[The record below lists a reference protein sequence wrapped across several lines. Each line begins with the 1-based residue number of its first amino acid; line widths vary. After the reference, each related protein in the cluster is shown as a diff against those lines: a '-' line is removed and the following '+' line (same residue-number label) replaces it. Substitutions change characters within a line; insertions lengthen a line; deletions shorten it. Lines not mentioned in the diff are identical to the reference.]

1 MLTYLISSP
10 LEQDRLRN
18 INTLQSQLN
27 NIIHIKAIYPSQI
40 HVPFLNQ
47 ILDLAKQRTNRTLS
61 SAELGLL
68 LSHRKAWLSLI
79 NSDQENAL
87 ILESDSM
94 IKNEVILNKHFE
106 TIHKQFDLFFWGA
119 FDGRMKIFAK
129 RRFKLDNTYL
139 VGYPVINS
147 VYCTYGYS
155 LNKKMA
161 KFLLKQTAKVNYPV
175 DFWKIR
181 LKNTNLIIGG
191 VNPEVISPNPQFNS
205 TVQSKKYNIYDN
217 KIIKQV
223 IDCKNTILAYFN
235 GK

>member
-10 LEQDRLRN
+10 LEKDRLDN
-18 INTLQSQLN
+18 INILQSQIN
-27 NIIHIKAIYPSQI
+27 NIIHIIAIYPSQI
-40 HVPFLNQ
+40 HVPFLNHL
-47 ILDLAKQRTNRTLS
+47 LDLAKQRTNRTLS

-68 LSHRKAWLSLI
+68 LSHRKAWRSLI
-79 NSDQENAL
+79 NSDQDSAL

-94 IKNEVILNKHFE
+94 INNSVILNKYFE

-129 RRFKLDNTYL
+129 GKFTIDNNF
-139 VGYPVINS
+139 VIGNPVINS

-155 LNKKMA
+155 LNKKTA
-161 KFLLKQTAKVNYPV
+161 SFLLKQTAKVNYPV

-181 LKNTNLIIGG
+181 LKNTNLTIGG
-191 VNPEVISPNPQFNS
+191 VNPEIISTNPQFNS
-205 TVQSKKYNIYDN
+205 TVQSKKFNIYDN
-217 KIIKQV
+217 KIIKQL
-223 IDCKNTILAYFN
+223 IDCKNTILTYLD

>member
-10 LEQDRLRN
+10 LEKDRLHN

-27 NIIHIKAIYPSQI
+27 NVIHIKAIYPSQI

-47 ILDLAKQRTNRTLS
+47 ILDLAKQRTNRALS

-68 LSHRKAWLSLI
+68 LSHREAWRSLL
-79 NSDQENAL
+79 NSDHEAAL

-94 IKNEVILNKHFE
+94 IQNEIILNKYFE

-119 FDGRMKIFAK
+119 FDGRMKIFTK
-129 RRFKLDNTYL
+129 GRFNLNKSFV
-139 VGYPVINS
+139 VGNPVINS

-155 LNKKMA
+155 INKKTA
-161 KFLLKQTAKVNYPV
+161 SFLLKQTSKVNYPV

-191 VNPEVISPNPQFNS
+191 VSPEIISPNPQFNS
-205 TVQSKKYNIYDN
+205 TVQSKKFSIYDN

-223 IDCKNTILAYFN
+223 IDWKNTILAYLN